1 MSSEEMRIQHV
12 RNIDMP
18 HVARIS
24 DVLCDCMSQG
34 CDCYIILHS
43 LLISQVVEGGLVV
56 YRLWLNFLGNLGI
69 IFNRNS
75 FHVGRVTILLTVRA
89 VDKHASMIQ

>member
-1 MSSEEMRIQHV
+1 MTVIG
-12 RNIDMP
+12 ND
-18 HVARIS
+18 
-24 DVLCDCMSQG
+24 
-34 CDCYIILHS
+34 IILYS

-75 FHVGRVTILLTVRA
+75 FHVGRVTILLTVGA
-89 VDKHASMIQ
+89 VDKHANMIQ